1 MTSKTDLV
9 IGLAWNRKFGFRLV
23 SDGIGWTILVLPLVI
38 PCHATHNNS
47 IIILDLTHWLWNFYA
62 FSQNVFHAE
71 KYTSRC
77 CCILCAG
84 DNAANKAIKRA
95 FQYMHSKI
103 VDAGVNPDSVIDKL
117 LSKKVMSRD
126 EYCRLRQIHV
136 SRDRC
141 QDMLS
146 LLYHSSRPQTFIHL
160 RLALLDE
167 YPWLVCEIDVQ
178 LPSLTSQLQQL
189 SPSHPKIGKILV

>member
-1 MTSKTDLV
+1 MQPAISL
-9 IGLAWNRKFGFRLV
+9 
-23 SDGIGWTILVLPLVI
+23 
-38 PCHATHNNS
+38 S
-47 IIILDLTHWLWNFYA
+47 IIYDLIHWLLMHSTKQY
-62 FSQNVFHAE
+62 FHTK
-71 KYTSRC
+71 KYTSWYC
-77 CCILCAG
+77 CTLCAG
-84 DNAANKAIKRA
+84 GNAANKAIKRA

-103 VDAGVNPDSVIDKL
+103 VDGVSPDSIMDKL
-117 LSKKVMSRD
+117 LSKKVISRD
-126 EYCRLRQIHV
+126 DYDRLRQVHV

-160 RLALLDE
+160 RLTLLDE

-189 SPSHPKIGKILV
+189 SLNRSNIGKILL